1 MKYLVLLLVIVAVLW
16 LVRSRPRAVRP
27 DRAPASEGSAPQAM
41 IECVHCGVH
50 LPRAEAVAGLQ
61 GHYCSDA
68 HRLAHGD
75 SR

>member
-16 LVRSRPRAVRP
+16 LARSRPRAARP
-27 DRAPASEGSAPQAM
+27 PHPADQGGSKPQAM
-41 IECVHCGVH
+41 IECAHCGVH
-50 LPRAEAVAGLQ
+50 LPRAEAVAGTQ
-61 GHYCSDA
+61 GLYCSEA

>member
-16 LVRSRPRAVRP
+16 LARSRPRAARP
-27 DRAPASEGSAPQAM
+27 DPAAGPDRNAPQAM
-41 IECVHCGVH
+41 IECAHCGVH
-50 LPRAEAVAGLQ
+50 LPRAEAVTGLQ
-61 GHYCSDA
+61 GLYCSDA

>member
-16 LVRSRPRAVRP
+16 LARSRPRVARP
-27 DRAPASEGSAPQAM
+27 DRAAKSDRAAPQAM
-41 IECVHCGVH
+41 IECAHCGVH

>member
-16 LVRSRPRAVRP
+16 LARSRPRAARP
-27 DRAPASEGSAPQAM
+27 DRAAKPDRGAPQSM
-41 IECVHCGVH
+41 TECTHCGVH
-50 LPRAEAVAGLQ
+50 LPRAEAVTGLH
-61 GHYCSDA
+61 GLYCSDA